1 MKKKKIYLKKSKE
14 QIINLKC
21 CAIIKRGF
29 RKGQLCGNLLKKKN
43 TLYCGL
49 HHRFSLIV
57 PKNEKISKNAGTAL
71 EKHVISFLKSLVIE
85 GKFIPFFGEV
95 LTVTKGSTMNKEKF
109 DVVVNQHIKLSIKS
123 FTGAPPSL
131 INTTARKSFM
141 DNEFL
146 CKNKNDIAV
155 LDAFLER
162 SSKIKIKGVQQN
174 LKDLIGSN
182 QIELTLWYKIIYHF
196 VFRGAGILICV
207 KKDQVTHISIFVNK
221 WDYYLFA

>member
-1 MKKKKIYLKKSKE
+1 MRKKKIYLKKLQE
-14 QIINLKC
+14 QIKNLRC

-43 TLYCGL
+43 TPYCGL

-57 PKNEKISKNAGTAL
+57 PKNKKISKNAGTAL
-71 EKHVISFLKSLVIE
+71 EEHVIGFLKSLVIE
-85 GKFIPFFGEV
+85 DKFIPFFGEV
-95 LTVTKGSTMNKEKF
+95 LTVTKGVKNKEKF

-162 SSKIKIKGVQQN
+162 SSKIKIRGVQQN

-182 QIELTLWYKIIYHF
+182 RIELTL
-196 VFRGAGILICV
+196 
-207 KKDQVTHISIFVNK
+207 
-221 WDYYLFA
+221 

>member
-1 MKKKKIYLKKSKE
+1 MRKKKFYLKK
-14 QIINLKC
+14 LRC

-43 TLYCGL
+43 TPYCGL

-57 PKNEKISKNAGTAL
+57 PKNKKISKNAGTAL
-71 EKHVISFLKSLVIE
+71 EEHVIGFLKSLVIE
-85 GKFIPFFGEV
+85 DKFIPFFGEV
-95 LTVTKGSTMNKEKF
+95 LTVTKGVKNKEKF

-123 FTGAPPSL
+123 FTGKPPL

-162 SSKIKIKGVQQN
+162 SSKIKIRGVQQN

-182 QIELTLWYKIIYHF
+182 RIKLTL
-196 VFRGAGILICV
+196 
-207 KKDQVTHISIFVNK
+207 
-221 WDYYLFA
+221 